1 MKKTIKSMLALAV
14 AAFAFTAC
22 SDVPEPE
29 GYNPK
34 QGDGLKT
41 YVPEGTGVAS
51 DPYNVSGVLEA
62 TKDLAKGSTTGTLYT
77 KGYVSKID
85 TYNSQYNSFN
95 YYITDDPEGKSK
107 AFYVYSG
114 LGLNK
119 AKFTSANDLKV
130 GDAVTICG
138 TITNFNGTIEY
149 EKQNYLVALN
159 GQTAA
164 GGGNTADA
172 IEVTCAE
179 AVTATN
185 NLADNATSTETYAV
199 TGYITTIVGNVSNNQ
214 QTFWMADTKDGGKVF
229 EAYWANLP
237 SGVSAFTV
245 GMKVKI
251 TGNLT
256 KYVKDGAVT
265 PEIKN
270 ATVEILEGGG
280 DTPST
285 ATTEVTCAEAVTATN
300 KLADNATSTETY
312 AVTGYITEVVGSV
325 SKNQQ
330 TFWMADTKDGGK
342 VFEAYWANLPSGVSA
357 FTVGMKVKITGNLT
371 KYVKDGAVTPEIKNA
386 TVEILE
392 GGGESGGG
400 NSGTTATELT
410 NGGFETWANG
420 LPTGWK
426 SASSASS
433 ATLEQSTDAHG
444 GTYSC
449 IVKGGGTANKRLASQ
464 EITLAAGSY
473 NFSFYAKATT
483 GNKAQ
488 VRAGYAIVENGT
500 INSSSGYKYSTNY
513 ADINNNGWTL
523 VSYDFKLDAETVV
536 CLLVMNPKS
545 GSYSSGEDALVDDAT
560 LTKK

>member
-1 MKKTIKSMLALAV
+1 MKKTIKSLLALAV

-22 SDVPEPE
+22 SDVPEPD

-34 QGDGLKT
+34 QGDGLTT
-41 YVPEGTGVAS
+41 YVPEGTGVTS
-51 DPYNVSGVLEA
+51 DPYNVAGVLEA
-62 TKDLAKGSTTGTLYT
+62 TKDLAKGATTSTDIYT
-77 KGYVSKID
+77 KGYVAEVGD
-85 TYNSQYNSFN
+85 FNSSFGN
-95 YYITDDPEGKSK
+95 ITFYITDSPEGNSK
-107 AFYVYSG
+107 KFYVYRCMG
-114 LGLNK
+114 LGGE
-119 AKFTSANDLKV
+119 KFAAQTDLKV
-130 GDAVTICG
+130 GDFVTICG
-138 TITNFNGTIEY
+138 KITNYNGTIEY
-149 EKQNYLVALN
+149 TQGSKLVQLN
-159 GQTAA
+159 DKTAA
-164 GGGNTADA
+164 GGGNPADA
-172 IEVTCAE
+172 I
-179 AVTATN
+179 
-185 NLADNATSTETYAV
+185 
-199 TGYITTIVGNVSNNQ
+199 
-214 QTFWMADTKDGGKVF
+214 
-229 EAYWANLP
+229 
-237 SGVSAFTV
+237 
-245 GMKVKI
+245 
-251 TGNLT
+251 
-256 KYVKDGAVT
+256 
-265 PEIKN
+265 
-270 ATVEILEGGG
+270 
-280 DTPST
+280 
-285 ATTEVTCAEAVTATN
+285 EVTCAEAVTATN

-523 VSYDFKLDAETVV
+523 VSYDFTLDAETVV